1 MKMLVSSVFTF
12 TMRIFDSVPL
22 YTIQNMNLF
31 LADDDEEV
39 FMTDA
44 PCMRTL
50 IDLTGADKK
59 KYKRKGSNIR
69 SKGPAPAKMP
79 SSKATTTQLVRTV
92 FVEIFQDLMDETGD
106 KGEIINHTFI

>member
-1 MKMLVSSVFTF
+1 MTVYLY
-12 TMRIFDSVPL
+12 IVPSKICIIL
-22 YTIQNMNLF
+22 LNLF
-31 LADDDEEV
+31 SADDDEEV

-106 KGEIINHTFI
+106 KGEIINHTYN